1 MSDNEL
7 DEAARIIL
15 REQAIKIDRE
25 ASAQKITVSEN
36 FTRIRIPARIS
47 IVGPTQSGKSTL
59 IYLLV
64 KHRSLMFTEP
74 FKRVILC
81 IPAGSCHQ
89 HQKYLEKMQAVCT
102 DLEIHEGPPDTQ
114 KLGLLLDN
122 EPKLLIIGNAY
133 ALFLVWSVQN
143 FFFRR
148 YDCERCQSATNFGY
162 ILEAFPS

>member
-7 DEAARIIL
+7 DESAKLIL

-25 ASAQKITVSEN
+25 ASAQKITVSDN

-64 KHRSLMFTEP
+64 KHRKLMFTEQ
-74 FKRVILC
+74 FTRVILC

-89 HQKYLEKMQAVCT
+89 HQKYLEKMEAVCS

-122 EPKLLIIGNAY
+122 EPKLLIIGKVPASPRCS
-133 ALFLVWSVQN
+133 LVYQN
-143 FFFRR
+143 LIF
-148 YDCERCQSATNFGY
+148 QT
-162 ILEAFPS
+162 I